1 MGKFNQM
8 KSDIESI
15 IKQFSGKVGI
25 IVKVD
30 GEEIFSK
37 NENKIFQSASLIK
50 LFILEALLE
59 KISLGELSY
68 SDKKIVDSTDK
79 VPGFGVLKILDDN
92 LNITIKDLA
101 TLMITLSDNTATNM
115 LIDILG
121 TDYIQNF
128 IERRDYHETQLQRK
142 MYDSDARERGLDNFT
157 SVRDTLKVLE
167 NLYCD
172 ETALFI
178 LKNQLCNSKIPLYF
192 FRKVEIAHKTGDLTD
207 IEHDAGRIFFKNS
220 FVDLIILTEGENKE
234 GVLLNNRLGEYI
246 YENFKNY

>member
-68 SDKKIVDSTDK
+68 SDKKIVGSTDK

-115 LIDILG
+115 LIDVLG
-121 TDYIQNF
+121 IDYIQNF
-128 IERRDYHETQLQRK
+128 IEKRNYHETQLQRK

-157 SVRDTLKVLE
+157 SARDTLKVLE

-172 ETALFI
+172 ETALFM

-192 FRKVEIAHKTGDLTD
+192 FRKVEVAHKTGDLTD

>member
-1 MGKFNQM
+1 M
-8 KSDIESI
+8 KRFDQLKSNLQNI
-15 IKQFSGKVGI
+15 INEFSGKVGI

-37 NENKIFQSASLIK
+37 NESKIFQSASLIK

-59 KISLGELSY
+59 KISQGELSY
-68 SDKKIVDSTDK
+68 SDKKNVDSMDK
-79 VPGFGVLKILDDN
+79 VPGFGVLKVLDDN
-92 LNITIKDLA
+92 LSVTIKGLA

-121 TDYIQNF
+121 IDYIQSF
-128 IERRDYHETQLQRK
+128 IEKKSYYETQLQRK
-142 MYDSDARERGLDNFT
+142 MYDSEARERGLDNFT
-157 SVRDTLKVLE
+157 SARDTLKVLE

-192 FRKVEIAHKTGDLTD
+192 FRKVEVAHKTGDLTN

-220 FVDLIILTEGENKE
+220 FVDLIILAEGENKE
-234 GVLLNNRLGEYI
+234 AVLLNNRLGECI
-246 YENFKNY
+246 YENFKNC